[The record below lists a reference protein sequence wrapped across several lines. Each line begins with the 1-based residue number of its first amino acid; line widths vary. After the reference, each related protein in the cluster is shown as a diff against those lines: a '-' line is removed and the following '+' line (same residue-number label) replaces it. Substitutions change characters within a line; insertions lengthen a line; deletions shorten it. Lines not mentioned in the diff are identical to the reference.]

1 MHRFFVSPADIS
13 ADLIRLSQED
23 STHIRALRLRP
34 AESFIVCDG
43 IGTDYVCRLGKQDG
57 GSVAEIIEAVPSLGE
72 PSFDCTVFIAFSK
85 GSKLDIAVQKSVELG
100 ACRIILFPSERG
112 DKADLKKIPRL
123 QRIALEAAKQSG
135 RGIVPAVT
143 AEDTFD
149 SAVIHAVSTDFPLF
163 FYECESE
170 TTLRDALS
178 QYNAG
183 QSVSIFTGP
192 EGGFTDRE
200 ADTAKSSGMTAVTL
214 GKRILRCETAPIA
227 ALAAVMY
234 HTGDL

>member
-1 MHRFFVSPADIS
+1 MHRFFVSLSDIG

-23 STHIRALRLRP
+23 SAHIRALRLRP
-34 AESFIVCDG
+34 SESFVVCDG
-43 IGTDYVCRLGKQDG
+43 DGSDYICHLGKHDG
-57 GSVAEIIEAVPSLGE
+57 GSVAEIIKAVPSLGE

-85 GSKLDIAVQKSVELG
+85 GAKLDIAVQKSVELG

-112 DKADLKKIPRL
+112 EKADVKKMTRL

-135 RGIVPAVT
+135 RGIIPAVT
-143 AEDTFD
+143 AEDTFI
-149 SAVIHAVSTDFPLF
+149 SAVEHAALFDFPLF
-163 FYECESE
+163 LYECESK

-178 QYNAG
+178 GYSVR
-183 QSVSIFTGP
+183 QSVSILTGP

-200 ADTAKSSGMTAVTL
+200 ADDAKSSGMTAVML
-214 GKRILRCETAPIA
+214 SKRILRCETAPIA

-234 HTGDL
+234 HTGNL